1 MLLYLWLHTQNQP
14 NIFDNFVFFCSP
26 PHSLLGDFT
35 VSEGHGYP
43 LVYHN
48 KSKMQFVN
56 NGFNI
61 LKVNYSTLIIERREN
76 NH

>member
-1 MLLYLWLHTQNQP
+1 MVSISSKGW
-14 NIFDNFVFFCSP
+14 FDSCKNVNSSRNVKKITKPFKYNCKILSCMC
-26 PHSLLGDFT
+26 
-35 VSEGHGYP
+35 

-48 KSKMQFVN
+48 KSKMQFVK

-61 LKVNYSTLIIERREN
+61 LKVNGSTLIIERCEN